1 MEWKVIPGYEDYK
14 VSDTGRVYSTL
25 SNKELSLWPHCGYY
39 IADIIDTNGKKKHAR
54 VHRLVMLAFVGEP
67 PKGQNDVNH
76 KDGNKKNNNL
86 DNLEYCSRSYN
97 MKHKHFVLGYKSP
110 RGKREKCLSD
120 DEIAEIRRMHKS
132 GEYTLKELREY
143 WNLSQGGLCCI
154 IYKCGAYENRG

>member
-1 MEWKVIPGYEDYK
+1 
-14 VSDTGRVYSTL
+14 
-25 SNKELSLWPHCGYY
+25 
-39 IADIIDTNGKKKHAR
+39 
-54 VHRLVMLAFVGEP
+54 MLAFVGEP
-67 PKGQNDVNH
+67 PKGKNDVNH

-120 DEIAEIRRMHKS
+120 SEISEIRRMHKS

-154 IYKCGAYENRG
+154 IYKCGGYENRG